1 MGKFGAVSTD
11 FLIERKCISSEK
23 KRTKNS
29 RD

>member
-1 MGKFGAVSTD
+1 MGAVSTD